1 MFHLERFSSC
11 VDENV
16 PYPPP
21 SNDNDGNKNIPSAV
35 VTSRPLFTEYPKEKV
50 KSASGA
56 LSVPDLSSPLEGE
69 VDDLIEGNFIDDDFG
84 LNSMEKEAKEIR
96 LQQLKIEE
104 EVRNLSRYKVI
115 KRPSLALIFFP

>member
-1 MFHLERFSSC
+1 M
-11 VDENV
+11 
-16 PYPPP
+16 
-21 SNDNDGNKNIPSAV
+21 
-35 VTSRPLFTEYPKEKV
+35 SRPLFTENPKEKV

-69 VDDLIEGNFIDDDFG
+69 IDDLSEGNFIDDDFG

-104 EVRNLSRYKVI
+104 EVRNLSGYI
-115 KRPSLALIFFP
+115 K